1 MLITIILITMVMLII
16 LQGDIVLVVS
26 FFCFLHYPRRSYHS
40 ITSIQYCIGWLSSIC
55 RNCFFLII
63 TISWTYR
70 QSKKNEYETSNL
82 MDKHEFIKTVIM
94 NADFEDLMNDIAP
107 DFVDLMND
115 IPPILHNYVHYF
127 SSMN

>member
-1 MLITIILITMVMLII
+1 
-16 LQGDIVLVVS
+16 
-26 FFCFLHYPRRSYHS
+26 
-40 ITSIQYCIGWLSSIC
+40 
-55 RNCFFLII
+55 
-63 TISWTYR
+63 
-70 QSKKNEYETSNL
+70 